1 MVSKFDVI
9 VVGAGPAGSSAA
21 IMAAKAGLKVL
32 VIERGEYVGA
42 KNMTGGMLLA
52 QVLNEVIPEFWEEAP
67 LQRPIVSQRIMMAS
81 GARSMMVDIS
91 NQKFKEPPFNGFSVL
106 RHEFDAWLA
115 DKAREAGAIVVTGT
129 VVDDVIREG
138 DRIVGVKTRR
148 EDGDVYGDVVI
159 LADGVNSLLARKV
172 GLKKPDK
179 AHDIGL
185 GVKELLAL
193 PAKTINERFGLTG
206 NSGAAFMAI
215 GDFARGIP
223 GGGFIYTNKESLS
236 IGMVLQPQALI
247 DQKVTAD
254 EVLERFKS
262 RPEVAR
268 LIEGGKLIEYS
279 GHLIPEGGYK
289 SMSGL
294 VADGIMVAGDAAG
307 FVVNTGITL
316 QGMNLAIASGK
327 CAGEAAVKAWQ
338 KRDFSAAAL
347 SEYEKLLSEGVAL
360 NAMKTHSRAPEL
372 MSSSRMFSEYPDM
385 INDLLEQV
393 LTVGSGPQELLMNIA
408 RREIKKIGWMN
419 VIHDGM
425 TGVKSL

>member
-1 MVSKFDVI
+1 MTNKFDVI

-42 KNMTGGMLLA
+42 KNMTGGMLMS
-52 QVLNEVIPEFWEEAP
+52 QILNEVVPEFWKEAP
-67 LQRPIVSQRIMMAS
+67 LQRPVVSQRIMMTS
-81 GARSMMVDIS
+81 GARSMMVDIG
-91 NQKFKEPPFNGFSVL
+91 NQKFLEPPFNGFSVL
-106 RHEFDAWLA
+106 RHELDAWMA

-138 DRIVGVKTRR
+138 NRIVGVKTRR

-223 GGGFIYTNKESLS
+223 GGGFIYTNKESIS
-236 IGMVLQPQALI
+236 IGMVLQPRALI

-254 EVLERFKS
+254 EVLERFKAV
-262 RPEVAR
+262 PEVAR
-268 LIEGGKLIEYS
+268 LIEGAKLIEYS
-279 GHLIPEGGYK
+279 GHLIPEGGYD
-289 SMSGL
+289 SMSKL
-294 VADGIMVAGDAAG
+294 YADGIMVAGDAAG

-327 CAGEAAVKAWQ
+327 CAGEAAVKACRKQ
-338 KRDFSAAAL
+338 DFSVSSL
-347 SEYEKLLSEGVAL
+347 SEYETLLSEGVAL
-360 NAMKTHSRAPEL
+360 NAMKTHRRAPEL
-372 MSSSRMFSEYPDM
+372 MSSSRLFSEYPDM
-385 INDLLEQV
+385 VNDLLEQIV
-393 LTVGSGPQELLMNIA
+393 TIGPGPQELAMKIA
-408 RREIKKIGWMN
+408 WREMKKIGWKN
-419 VIHDGM
+419 LIHDGL